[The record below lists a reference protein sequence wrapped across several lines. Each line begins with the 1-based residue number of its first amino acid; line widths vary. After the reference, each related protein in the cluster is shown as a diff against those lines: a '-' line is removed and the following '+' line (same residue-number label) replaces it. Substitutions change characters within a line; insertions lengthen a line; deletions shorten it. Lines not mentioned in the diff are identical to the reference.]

1 MGHRIFMKKRWYFVF
16 FGAVGAA
23 VLLFILFGP
32 PRLLARSESP
42 NFCAGCHVME
52 PQYEAWFHTGAHRRK
67 NCVDCHLP
75 NENLALHYIW
85 KSIDGIKDV
94 ALFYSGT
101 YPEQIKLSTHGA
113 QVLQSNC
120 IRCHSSTVDAIDP
133 DRKCWECHRRLVH
146 TRSGA
151 METN

>member
-1 MGHRIFMKKRWYFVF
+1 MKKRWYFVF